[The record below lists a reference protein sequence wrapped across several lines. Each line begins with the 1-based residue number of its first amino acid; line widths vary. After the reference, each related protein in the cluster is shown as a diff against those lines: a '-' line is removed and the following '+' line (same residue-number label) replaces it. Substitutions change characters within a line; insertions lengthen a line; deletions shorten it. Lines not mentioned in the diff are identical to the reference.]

1 MTLETDAIGL
11 TTLILVMLPWLVV
24 VLGLVLKNKRVNE
37 KEKKRAPGSLW
48 GIALQSISFALVW
61 SLPRARWW
69 PFRESRAG
77 EIALSVAAVLLTY
90 ASAWL
95 AIQAV
100 RTLGKQWTYQA
111 RVLEGHEL
119 VTQGP
124 YSLVRN
130 PIYLGMFGA
139 ILGAAL
145 VFARWWTFLVAIVLF
160 LIGNHVRITAEERL
174 LRETFGA
181 KFDDYARR
189 VPAFLPRPF

>member
-1 MTLETDAIGL
+1 M
-11 TTLILVMLPWLVV
+11 
-24 VLGLVLKNKRVNE
+24 
-37 KEKKRAPGSLW
+37 
-48 GIALQSISFALVW
+48 
-61 SLPRARWW
+61 
-69 PFRESRAG
+69 
-77 EIALSVAAVLLTY
+77 
-90 ASAWL
+90 
-95 AIQAV
+95 
-100 RTLGKQWTYQA
+100 
-111 RVLEGHEL
+111 LEGHEL

-139 ILGAAL
+139 ILGAGL